1 MCLMTHQGA
10 CGNGVNF
17 SEVVIAKFQ
26 TGCVSLLIHP
36 ETGDSPAPTADCFL
50 LLCGAFHYT
59 EQKAPVSVIF
69 VSALLNIQNDQ
80 QHNSLL
86 WW

>member
-17 SEVVIAKFQ
+17 SEVVFAKFQ
-26 TGCVSLLIHP
+26 TGCVSLLIHL
-36 ETGDSPAPTADCFL
+36 ETGDSCASTADCL
-50 LLCGAFHYT
+50 LPFVRLVSLRGA
-59 EQKAPVSVIF
+59 EASVSVIS

-86 WW
+86 

>member
-26 TGCVSLLIHP
+26 TGHVSLPIHL
-36 ETGDSPAPTADCFL
+36 ETGDSSASTADCFL
-50 LLCGAFHYT
+50 FFVQFVSSHAS
-59 EQKAPVSVIF
+59 ESVIS

-80 QHNSLL
+80 QRNSLL
-86 WW
+86 